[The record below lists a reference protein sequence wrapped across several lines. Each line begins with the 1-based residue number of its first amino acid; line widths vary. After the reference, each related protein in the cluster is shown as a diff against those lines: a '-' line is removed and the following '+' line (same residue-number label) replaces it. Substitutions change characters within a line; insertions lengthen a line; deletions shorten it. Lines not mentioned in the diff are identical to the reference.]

1 MNASVNHS
9 RSVAA
14 TRNGLH
20 VPLYQQ
26 LKHMI
31 LEHIR
36 SGEWPRGHRV
46 PSESELV
53 RQHGVSRMT
62 ANRAL
67 RELTAE
73 GFLRRE
79 RGAGSFVADALAQS
93 SLVEVRDI
101 AEEITTRGHRH
112 SADVVQ
118 IEMQAA
124 TIELAEAFGL
134 QDGAPIFHSILVHRE
149 NNIPIQLEDRY
160 VSPTLVP
167 DYLSQDLA
175 RQTPHAYLMAQAP
188 LSEAEHVI
196 EAVLPAEWEQTLLA
210 LEQAEPCLLL
220 RRRTWSRGGLVS
232 RARLLFPGSRYRL
245 GEHFQAG
252 V

>member
-1 MNASVNHS
+1 MSASDSPNSHPAEA
-9 RSVAA
+9 REGA
-14 TRNGLH
+14 R
-20 VPLYQQ
+20 VPLYRQ

-36 SGEWPRGHRV
+36 TGEWPCGYRI
-46 PSESELV
+46 PSESEFV

-79 RGAGSFVADALAQS
+79 QGAGTFVADAPAQS

-101 AEEITTRGHRH
+101 AEEIVARGHVH
-112 SADVVQ
+112 AAEVVCLEQ
-118 IEMQAA
+118 QPAPLEMA
-124 TIELAEAFGL
+124 ELFAL
-134 QDGAPIFHSILVHRE
+134 QDDGALYHSVLVHRE
-149 NNIPIQLEDRY
+149 NDIPIQLEDRY
-160 VSPTLVP
+160 VAPALAP
-167 DYLSQDLA
+167 GYLEQDFT

-196 EAVLPAEWEQTLLA
+196 EAVSPRPWEQRLLG
-210 LEQAEPCLLL
+210 LEQPEPCLLL
-220 RRRTWSRGGLVS
+220 RRRTWSQGYLVS

-245 GEHFQAG
+245 GEYFRAD
-252 V
+252 